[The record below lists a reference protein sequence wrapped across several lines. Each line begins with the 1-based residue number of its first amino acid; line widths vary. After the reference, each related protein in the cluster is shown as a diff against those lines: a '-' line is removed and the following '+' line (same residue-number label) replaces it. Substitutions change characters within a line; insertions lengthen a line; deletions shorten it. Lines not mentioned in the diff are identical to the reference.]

1 MLPWLQDEDRKNLR
15 EPGEKNPKEDSR
27 HLTFIKKPI
36 DKDMEVDNF

>member
-1 MLPWLQDEDRKNLR
+1 VVARRGQEKFKRAR
-15 EPGEKNPKEDSR
+15 RKNPKEDSR